1 MTRSK
6 TKSELVVEHEDSAA
20 DALRYWVNSTT
31 ITLGANF
38 AVNMLLQAL
47 KQVVEQVATPDQVER
62 IETVFTEQLNETYDY
77 IRAKS
82 PGDASKVDDLQD
94 EIEKTLDD
102 SETLSYMAPKSDKK
116 ILN

>member
-82 PGDASKVDDLQD
+82 PADNSKVEDLQD
-94 EIEKTLDD
+94 EIEKKLDEN
-102 SETLSYMAPKSDKK
+102 ETLSYMAPTSGKK